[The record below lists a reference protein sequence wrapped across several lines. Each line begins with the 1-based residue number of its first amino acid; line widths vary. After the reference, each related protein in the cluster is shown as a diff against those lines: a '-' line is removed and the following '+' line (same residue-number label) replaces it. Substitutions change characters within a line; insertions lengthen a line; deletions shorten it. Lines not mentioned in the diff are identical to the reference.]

1 MEAVGARLAGTAV
14 NEPNPGLGLLL
25 ARQAVAISDNPTTQG
40 ALLNSLM
47 NARGLT
53 GLAKAPEGPNP
64 ETFDHAFT
72 PDGRVLL
79 HMDSSL

>member
-1 MEAVGARLAGTAV
+1 MEAVGARLSATAL

-53 GLAKAPEGPNP
+53 GLAQARRGPNP
-64 ETFDHAFT
+64 GTFDHAFT
-72 PDGRVLL
+72 PTAAPCC
-79 HMDSSL
+79 S